1 MKNENIIVVGFGVV
15 GQLEYKNMQK
25 LNPDIYDKYKPEV
38 NTKRDI
44 KYDLAFIA
52 VPTN

>member
-1 MKNENIIVVGFGVV
+1 MK
-15 GQLEYKNMQK
+15 K
-25 LNPDIYDKYKPEV
+25 LNPDIYDKYKTEV

-52 VPTN
+52 VPTNQTETDLCDVS